1 MKTIRLSSNWT
12 LFLKIFL
19 PIAWL
24 SFFGSFFLGSFLA
37 NPIEVPQL
45 TSITFRSS
53 ISLFILGGIAF
64 FYFTL
69 FRLKRVDADA
79 NFVFVSNYF
88 KTLRYTFDSIDKMV
102 LHDHFLFKAVHI
114 HLKERGKFG
123 KRIIFIPKMIH
134 FNIFIESAK
143 LEELL
148 QNPN

>member
-12 LFLKIFL
+12 LVLKIFL

-24 SFFGSFFLGSFLA
+24 SFFCSFLLSSFLA

-45 TSITFRSS
+45 TNNTFRLS
-53 ISLFILGGIAF
+53 IGLFILGGIAF

-79 NFVFVSNYF
+79 NYVFVSNYF
-88 KTLRYTFDSIDKMV
+88 KTYRYTFDSIDKMV
-102 LHDHFLFKAVHI
+102 LHDHYLFKAIHI
-114 HLKERGKFG
+114 HLKQRGKFG
-123 KRIIFIPKMIH
+123 KRIIFLPKMIH

-143 LEELL
+143 LEALIE
-148 QNPN
+148 NPA